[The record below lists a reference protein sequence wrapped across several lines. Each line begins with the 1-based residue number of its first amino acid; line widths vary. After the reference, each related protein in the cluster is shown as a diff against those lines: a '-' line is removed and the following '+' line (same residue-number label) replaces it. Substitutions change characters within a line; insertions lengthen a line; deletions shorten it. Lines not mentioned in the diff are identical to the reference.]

1 MRSVAASALAASSMK
16 GKRCLSKRTPSNC
29 ARMLLPIVSAVMPV
43 ESEMKKTVRCMGSP
57 RVVAPA
63 CCAPYR
69 KVRKLSPLDRRLT
82 GMQLAR
88 RRTALVFLCHAPS
101 TADNTNPLR
110 PASGLCFVTIPLVAA
125 LPEETPLNHLVLW
138 LDQLR
143 MTDLGK
149 VGGKNA
155 SLGEMIGNLAK
166 LGVSV
171 PGGFATTADAFQ
183 QYLEKSGVAK
193 RIQARLA
200 DLNVDDVDALT
211 KAGKEIREWVIET
224 PLPAE
229 LDQAIRDAYAKL
241 CKDAGANNIAV
252 AVRSSATAEDL
263 PDASFAGQQETF
275 LNVVGIEDVLHKVK
289 EVFASLYN
297 DRAIAYR
304 VHQGFAHE
312 NVFLS
317 AGVQLMVRSDVG
329 AAGVLFTLDTESGF
343 RDVVFVTGSYGLG
356 EMVVQGAVNP
366 DEFYVFK
373 PTLKAGKP
381 AVLRRN
387 LGAKQ
392 LRMVYSDQPGERVKT
407 EDTPAELRHKFCIND
422 EDVQELARQ
431 ALIIEQHYGR
441 PMDIEWAKDGNT
453 GKLYIVQAR
462 PETVKSRAHA
472 TQLERFHLSEKGKV
486 LAEGRAIGQKIG
498 AGKARVVESVADMD
512 KVQPGDVLVTDM
524 TDPNWEPV
532 MKRASAIVTN
542 RGGRTCH
549 AAIIARELG
558 IPAVVGC
565 GDATERLKDGT
576 LVTVSC
582 SEGDTGKIYDGLL
595 ETEVSEVNRGE
606 MPPIKTKIMMNVGN
620 PQLAF
625 DFAQL
630 PNEGVGLARLEFII
644 NNNIGVHPKAILD
657 YPQIDADLKKA
668 VESVARGHA
677 SPRAFYVDKVAEGVA
692 TIAAAFWPKP
702 VIVRLSDFK
711 SNEYRKLIGGS
722 RYEPEE
728 ENPMLGFR
736 GAARYIS
743 EDFGEAFA
751 MECEAIKRVRN
762 DMGLTNVQV
771 MVPFVRTLGQA
782 ERVTKLLAQ
791 HGLERGKDDLKVIM
805 MCEVPSNA
813 ILAERF
819 LQFFDGFS
827 IGSNDLTQLTLGLD
841 RDSGLELL
849 AQDFDERDPAVEAL
863 IHQAIKACLAQGKY
877 IGICGQGPSDHPD
890 FAQWLAKE

>member
-1 MRSVAASALAASSMK
+1 MSDLF
-16 GKRCLSKRTPSNC
+16 
-29 ARMLLPIVSAVMPV
+29 
-43 ESEMKKTVRCMGSP
+43 SE
-57 RVVAPA
+57 
-63 CCAPYR
+63 
-69 KVRKLSPLDRRLT
+69 
-82 GMQLAR
+82 
-88 RRTALVFLCHAPS
+88 TALVVPF
-101 TADNTNPLR
+101 
-110 PASGLCFVTIPLVAA
+110 
-125 LPEETPLNHLVLW
+125 E
-138 LDQLR
+138 QLR
-143 MTDLGK
+143 MTDVES

-155 SLGEMIGNLAK
+155 SLGEMISQLPS
-166 LGVSV
+166 GVRV
-171 PGGFATTADAFQ
+171 PTGFATTAHAFRQ
-183 QYLEKSGVAK
+183 FLAYGGLTE
-193 RIQARLA
+193 RINARL
-200 DLNVDDVDALT
+200 DALDT
-211 KAGKEIREWVIET
+211 EDVRALATAGAEIRAMVEAQPFPSDLE
-224 PLPAE
+224 
-229 LDQAIRDAYAKL
+229 QAIRDEFIRLQGSNPEASF
-241 CKDAGANNIAV
+241 

-275 LNVVGIEDVLHKVK
+275 LNVVGIDDVLHKMK

-297 DRAIAYR
+297 DRAISYR
-304 VHQGFAHE
+304 VHKGFAHAD
-312 NVFLS
+312 VALS
-317 AGVQLMVRSDVG
+317 AGVQRMVRSDLG
-329 AAGVLFTLDTESGF
+329 SAGVMFTIDTESGF
-343 RDVVFVTGSYGLG
+343 EDVVFITSSYGLG
-356 EMVVQGAVNP
+356 ETVVQGAVNP
-366 DEFYVFK
+366 DEFYVHK
-373 PTLKAGKP
+373 PMLAAGKRC
-381 AVLRRN
+381 VIRRN
-387 LGAKQ
+387 LGSK
-392 LRMVYSDQPGERVKT
+392 LIEMVFATPEEKAASGKLVKT
-407 EDTPAELRHKFCIND
+407 TDVPAELRNRYSLTDD
-422 EDVQELARQ
+422 EVEQLARY
-431 ALIIEQHYGR
+431 AVVIEQHYGR
-441 PMDIEWAKDGNT
+441 PMDIEWGKDGT
-453 GKLYIVQAR
+453 DGLLYILQAR
-462 PETVKSRAHA
+462 PETVKSQAKGAPELRYK
-472 TQLERFHLSEKGKV
+472 LKGKSTI

-498 AGKARVVESVADMD
+498 TGPVRLVHHISEMD

-565 GDATERLKDGT
+565 GNATEQLKEGT

-582 SEGDTGKIYDGLL
+582 AEGDTGHIYDGLL
-595 ETEVSEVNRGE
+595 ETEISEIQRGVLPE
-606 MPPIKTKIMMNVGN
+606 IKTKIMMNVGN

-630 PNEGVGLARLEFII
+630 PNAGVGLARLEFII

-657 YPQIDADLKKA
+657 YPAIDADLKKA

-692 TIAAAFWPKP
+692 SIAAAFWPKP

-743 EDFGEAFA
+743 ADFGEAFA
-751 MECEAIKRVRN
+751 MECEAIKRVRGE
-762 DMGLTNVQV
+762 MGLTNVQI

-782 ERVTKLLAQ
+782 EKVTKLLATQ
-791 HGLERGKDDLKVIM
+791 GLRRGEHDLKVIM

-813 ILAERF
+813 ILAEQF
-819 LQFFDGFS
+819 LEFFDGFS

-849 AQDFDERDPAVEAL
+849 AMDFDERDPAVTAL
-863 IHQAIKACLAQGKY
+863 IEQAIKACLAKGKY

-890 FAQWLAKE
+890 FARWLMDKGISSISLNPDTVIETWTNLGR

>member
-1 MRSVAASALAASSMK
+1 MSALF
-16 GKRCLSKRTPSNC
+16 
-29 ARMLLPIVSAVMPV
+29 
-43 ESEMKKTVRCMGSP
+43 SP
-57 RVVAPA
+57 
-63 CCAPYR
+63 
-69 KVRKLSPLDRRLT
+69 
-82 GMQLAR
+82 
-88 RRTALVFLCHAPS
+88 TALVVPFE
-101 TADNTNPLR
+101 N
-110 PASGLCFVTIPLVAA
+110 
-125 LPEETPLNHLVLW
+125 
-138 LDQLR
+138 LR
-143 MTDLGK
+143 MTDVEV

-155 SLGEMIGNLAK
+155 SLGEMISQLPQ
-166 LGVSV
+166 GVRV
-171 PGGFATTADAFQ
+171 PTGFATTAHAFREFLA
-183 QYLEKSGVAK
+183 YDG
-193 RIQARLA
+193 LA
-200 DLNVDDVDALT
+200 DKISAKLKSLDTEDVRAL
-211 KAGKEIREWVIET
+211 AQVGAEIRAMVEAQ
-224 PLPAE
+224 PFPAD
-229 LDQAIRDAYAKL
+229 LQKAIADEFAKL
-241 CKDAGANNIAV
+241 SAGNPAASF

-275 LNVVGIEDVLHKVK
+275 LNVVGIDEVMHKMK

-297 DRAIAYR
+297 DRAISYR
-304 VHQGFAHE
+304 VHKGFEHDVVA
-312 NVFLS
+312 LS
-317 AGVQLMVRSDVG
+317 AGVQRMVRSDLG
-329 AAGVLFTLDTESGF
+329 AAGVMFTIDTESGF
-343 RDVVFVTGSYGLG
+343 EDVVFITSSYGLG
-356 EMVVQGAVNP
+356 ETVVQGAVNP
-366 DEFYVFK
+366 DEFYVHK
-373 PTLKAGKP
+373 PMLKAGKK
-381 AVLRRN
+381 ALIRRN
-387 LGAKQ
+387 LGSKLIQ
-392 LRMVYSDQPGERVKT
+392 MVFSTPEEKAASGKLVKT
-407 EDTPAELRHKFCIND
+407 V
-422 EDVQELARQ
+422 DVPTEQRNRYSLTDADVEQLARY
-431 ALIIEQHYGR
+431 ALVIEQHYGR
-441 PMDIEWAKDGNT
+441 PMDIEWGKDGT
-453 GKLYIVQAR
+453 DGQLYILQAR
-462 PETVKSRAHA
+462 PETVKSQQQGKAEQRYK
-472 TQLERFHLSEKGKV
+472 LKGQGAV

-498 AGKARVVESVADMD
+498 TGPVRLVHHISEMD
-512 KVQPGDVLVTDM
+512 KVQAGDVLVTDM

-565 GDATERLKDGT
+565 GNATDLLKDGT

-582 SEGDTGKIYDGLL
+582 AEGDTGRIYDGLL
-595 ETEVSEVNRGE
+595 ETEVTEVERGV
-606 MPPIKTKIMMNVGN
+606 MPKITTKIMMNVGN

-625 DFAQL
+625 DFCQL

-657 YPQIDADLKKA
+657 YPNIDTDLKKA

-743 EDFGEAFA
+743 ADFGEAFA
-751 MECEAIKRVRN
+751 MECEALKRVRN

-782 ERVTKLLAQ
+782 DRVTQLLAA
-791 HGLERGKDDLKVIM
+791 HGLKRGENELKVIM

-813 ILAERF
+813 ILADEF
-819 LQFFDGFS
+819 LQYFDGFS

-849 AQDFDERDPAVEAL
+849 AADFDERDPAVKAML
-863 IHQAIKACLAQGKY
+863 SRAIAACKAQGKY
-877 IGICGQGPSDHPD
+877 VGICGQGPSDHPD
-890 FAQWLAKE
+890 FAQWLADQGIASISLNPDSVIDTWKRLAGL